1 VLGLKIDEGQMF
13 ERILEEETIPLQAG
27 DLLLFFTDGITEAM
41 DPGDDCFG
49 EARLGRLVE
58 EYADLPADALRE
70 RVLDEI
76 RTFVGTAPQHDDMT
90 LILVK
95 IEHVG
100 VFQTGAPGTRVEVA
114 EAR

>member
-1 VLGLKIDEGQMF
+1 
-13 ERILEEETIPLQAG
+13 
-27 DLLLFFTDGITEAM
+27 
-41 DPGDDCFG
+41 
-49 EARLGRLVE
+49 
-58 EYADLPADALRE
+58 
-70 RVLDEI
+70 
-76 RTFVGTAPQHDDMT
+76 VGTAPQHDDMT